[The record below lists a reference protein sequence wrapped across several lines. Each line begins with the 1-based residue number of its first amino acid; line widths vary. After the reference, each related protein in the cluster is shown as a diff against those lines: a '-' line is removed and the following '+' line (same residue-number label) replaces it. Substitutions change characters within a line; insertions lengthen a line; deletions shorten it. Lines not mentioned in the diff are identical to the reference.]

1 VLENIEAPVHNVTRN
16 GGVGPR
22 HRSLSAVR
30 PYAAAGQRW
39 PGGRGG
45 CPRRRVGG
53 VILFIG
59 C

>member
-45 CPRRRVGG
+45 CIPGG
-53 VILFIG
+53 ASAE
-59 C
+59 